1 MLHEILLDG
10 TDLDLPADVG
20 ALAVLL
26 VQVGQHL
33 RSETHRRVREIS
45 IFEDETF
52 NCTLYFS
59 IMF

>member
-1 MLHEILLDG
+1 MINFVWNEILLDG

-33 RSETHRRVREIS
+33 RSETHRRVGEIS
-45 IFEDETF
+45 
-52 NCTLYFS
+52 NYF
-59 IMF
+59 